1 MAKTKL
7 IQQSNESLDLWREKE
22 KKAIELL
29 KISMDLR
36 LDKSIDLVLFRKPI
50 YDTRPSK
57 IIHNHLYSKN
67 YIQKSISV
75 DLSLQLAKAI
85 ENIKEIAPVKID
97 LGHLAS
103 HWLDEQQNYKDINE
117 FVKFRLSS
125 FIDVSEKGK
134 GSKDVVLYGFGRIG
148 RIVAREI
155 IYQTGRGEQLR
166 LKAIVIRPKMS
177 DRAKEIIK
185 RANLFRAD
193 SVHGDF
199 QGSMEILP
207 ETNELLLNGN
217 RVKFIF
223 ANNPSEID
231 YTEYGIK
238 DALLIDNTGVWR
250 DQKGLENHLR
260 PGISKVLLSA
270 PGKDIPNIVY
280 GVNNKNLDV
289 DGIDVFSAAS
299 CTTNAIVPVIK
310 VINDTYGVEKG
321 HIESI
326 HSYTND
332 QNLLDNFHKKPRRG
346 KGAATNMVLTTTGA
360 AKAVAKVIPELEGVL
375 TGNAVRVPTPNVSLA
390 ILNLTIKKATTLNQ
404 LNALMKEA
412 SLHGDLVDQI
422 HYSESDEYVS
432 TDAIGMITT
441 SVVDSP
447 STKVSKDGR
456 SITVYLWYDNEW
468 GYSVQLVKLAK
479 YIAQVQRYIYS

>member
-1 MAKTKL
+1 MTTKK
-7 IQQSNESLDLWREKE
+7 ISQQTENSLKEWRSKE

-29 KISMDLR
+29 KIAMDMR
-36 LDKSIDLVLFRKPI
+36 LDNSVDLVLFRKPI

-67 YIQKSISV
+67 YTGKDITV
-75 DLSLQLAKAI
+75 DLSLKLAKAI
-85 ENIKEIAPVKID
+85 MKLKDLAPARID
-97 LGHLAS
+97 LGHLAN
-103 HWLDEQQNYKDINE
+103 HWLEENANYKDMDE
-117 FVKFRLSS
+117 FVYFRLKD
-125 FIDVSEKGK
+125 FTGK
-134 GSKDVVLYGFGRIG
+134 KKEVNGPRDVVLYGFGRIG

-155 IYQTGRGEQLR
+155 IYQTGKGDQLR
-166 LKAIVIRPKMS
+166 LKAVVIRPKMK

-185 RANLFRAD
+185 RASLFRAD

-199 QGSMEILP
+199 QGSMEVFTDTEEIMV
-207 ETNELLLNGN
+207 NGN

-223 ANNPSEID
+223 ANSPSEID
-231 YTEYGIK
+231 YTQYGIK

-250 DQKGLENHLR
+250 DKKGLSQHLR

-280 GVNNKNLDV
+280 GVNHDQF
-289 DGIDVFSAAS
+289 DIDEIDVFSGAS

-310 VINDTYGVEKG
+310 VINDKFGIEKG

-346 KGAATNMVLTTTGA
+346 KGAAINMVLTTTGA
-360 AKAVAKVIPELEGVL
+360 AGAVAKVIPELEGIL

-390 ILNLTIKKATTLNQ
+390 ILNLTINKSTTLNQ
-404 LNALMKEA
+404 LNGLLKEA
-412 SLHGDLVDQI
+412 SLHSDLVDQI

-432 TDAIGMITT
+432 SDAIGMITT

-447 STKVSKDGR
+447 STKVSKDGK

-479 YIAQVQRYIYS
+479 YIAQVQRYVYS

>member
-7 IQQSNESLDLWREKE
+7 IQQSNESLYFWREKE

-67 YIQKSISV
+67 YIKKSISV

-85 ENIKEIAPVKID
+85 ERLKEIAPVKID

-125 FIDVSEKGK
+125 FIDTSEKGQ

-177 DRAKEIIK
+177 DRTKEIIK
-185 RANLFRAD
+185 RANLLRAD

-199 QGSMEILP
+199 QGSMEILT

-280 GVNNKNLDV
+280 GVNNKSFDV
-289 DGIDVFSAAS
+289 DGIDIFSAAS

-310 VINDTYGVEKG
+310 VINDAYGVEKG

-360 AKAVAKVIPELEGVL
+360 AKAVAKVIPELEGIL

-404 LNALMKEA
+404 LNTLMKEA

-432 TDAIGMITT
+432 SDAIGMITT

-479 YIAQVQRYIYS
+479 YIAQVQRYVYS

>member
-36 LDKSIDLVLFRKPI
+36 LDKSVDLVLFRKPI

-67 YIQKSISV
+67 YINKSISV

-85 ENIKEIAPVKID
+85 EKNKEIAPVKID

-117 FVKFRLSS
+117 FVKFRLSG
-125 FIDVSEKGK
+125 FIDVSEKGQ
-134 GSKDVVLYGFGRIG
+134 GPKDVVLYGFGRIG

-155 IYQTGRGEQLR
+155 IYQTGRGDQLR

-177 DRAKEIIK
+177 DRTKEIIK

-207 ETNELLLNGN
+207 ESNELLLNGN

-280 GVNNKNLDV
+280 GVNNKSLDV
-289 DGIDVFSAAS
+289 NNINVISAAS

-310 VINDTYGVEKG
+310 VINDAYGVEKG

-360 AKAVAKVIPELEGVL
+360 ANAVAKVIPELKGIL

-432 TDAIGMITT
+432 SDAIGMITT

-468 GYSVQLVKLAK
+468 GYSVQLVKLAQ
-479 YIAQVQRYIYS
+479 YIAQVQRYVYS

>member
-7 IQQSNESLDLWREKE
+7 IKQSNESLNKWREKE

-29 KISMDLR
+29 KVSMDMR
-36 LDKSIDLVLFRKPI
+36 LDRSIDLVLFRKPI

-57 IIHNHLYSKN
+57 IIHNHLHSKN
-67 YIQKSISV
+67 YIQKSITV

-85 ENIKEIAPVKID
+85 EQIKDIAPVKID
-97 LGHLAS
+97 LGHLAT
-103 HWLDEQQNYKDINE
+103 HWIDEQDNYKDIDE
-117 FVKFRLSS
+117 FVRFRLSS
-125 FIDVSEKGK
+125 YIKVNEKGK

-166 LKAIVIRPKMS
+166 LKAIVIRPKMG
-177 DRAKEIIK
+177 DKAKEITK
-185 RANLFRAD
+185 RANLLRAD

-199 QGSMEILP
+199 QGSMEILT
-207 ETNELLLNGN
+207 ETDELLLNGN

-223 ANNPSEID
+223 ANSPEEID
-231 YTEYGIK
+231 YTEYGINN
-238 DALLIDNTGVWR
+238 ALLIDNTGMWR
-250 DQKGLENHLR
+250 DKKGLSNHLR

-280 GVNNKNLDV
+280 GVNHKTVNVDV
-289 DGIDVFSAAS
+289 INVFSAAS

-310 VINDTYGVEKG
+310 VINDKYGVAKG

-360 AKAVAKVIPELEGVL
+360 ASAVAKVIPELEGIL

-390 ILNLTIKKATTLNQ
+390 ILNLTINKATTLNQ
-404 LNALMKEA
+404 LNSAMKEA

-422 HYSESDEYVS
+422 HFSESDEYVS
-432 TDAIGMITT
+432 SDAIGMITT

-479 YIAQVQRYIYS
+479 YIAQVQRYVYS

>member
-7 IQQSNESLDLWREKE
+7 IKQSNESLNKWREKE

-29 KISMDLR
+29 KVSMDMR
-36 LDKSIDLVLFRKPI
+36 LDRSIDLVLFRKPI

-57 IIHNHLYSKN
+57 IIHNHLHSKN
-67 YIQKSISV
+67 YIQKSITV

-85 ENIKEIAPVKID
+85 EQIKDIAPVKID
-97 LGHLAS
+97 LGHLAT
-103 HWLDEQQNYKDINE
+103 HWIDEQDNYKDIDE
-117 FVKFRLSS
+117 FVRFRLSS
-125 FIDVSEKGK
+125 YIKVNEKGK

-166 LKAIVIRPKMS
+166 LKAIVIRPKMG
-177 DRAKEIIK
+177 DKAKEITK
-185 RANLFRAD
+185 RANLLRAD

-199 QGSMEILP
+199 QGSMEILT
-207 ETNELLLNGN
+207 ETDELLLNGN

-223 ANNPSEID
+223 ANSPEEID
-231 YTEYGIK
+231 YTEYGINN
-238 DALLIDNTGVWR
+238 ALLIDNTGMWR
-250 DQKGLENHLR
+250 DKKGLSNHLR

-280 GVNNKNLDV
+280 GVNHKTVNVDV
-289 DGIDVFSAAS
+289 INVFSAAS

-310 VINDTYGVEKG
+310 VINDKYGVAKG

-346 KGAATNMVLTTTGA
+346 KDAATNMVLTTTGA
-360 AKAVAKVIPELEGVL
+360 ASAVAKVIPELEGIL

-390 ILNLTIKKATTLNQ
+390 ILNLTINKATTLNQ
-404 LNALMKEA
+404 LNSAMKEA

-422 HYSESDEYVS
+422 HFSESDEYVS
-432 TDAIGMITT
+432 SDAIGMITT

-479 YIAQVQRYIYS
+479 YIAQVQRYVYS

>member
-1 MAKTKL
+1 MAKQN
-7 IQQSNESLDLWREKE
+7 IVQQSNKSLNKWREKE

-29 KISMDLR
+29 KISMGLR

-57 IIHNHLYSKN
+57 IIHNHLFSKD
-67 YIQKSISV
+67 YIKKQITV
-75 DLSLQLAKAI
+75 DLSLKLA
-85 ENIKEIAPVKID
+85 NSIKKIDKLAPSKID
-97 LGHLAS
+97 LGHLGA
-103 HWLDEQQNYKDINE
+103 HWIEEKDNYKNIDE
-117 FVKFRLSS
+117 FVKFRLKS
-125 FIDVSEKGK
+125 FIGKKEKGK

-155 IYQTGRGEQLR
+155 LYQTGRGDQLR
-166 LKAIVIRPKMS
+166 LKAIVIRQKLPDK
-177 DRAKEIIK
+177 AKEIVK

-199 QGSMEILP
+199 QGSMEVLSDTDEIMV
-207 ETNELLLNGN
+207 NGN

-223 ANNPSEID
+223 ANNPEEID
-231 YTEYGIK
+231 YTQYGIK

-250 DQKGLENHLR
+250 DKKGLSKHIR

-280 GVNNKNLDV
+280 GVNNKKFDV
-289 DGIDVFSAAS
+289 NEIDVFSAAS

-310 VINDTYGVEKG
+310 VINDKFVVEKG

-346 KGAATNMVLTTTGA
+346 KGAPANMVLTTTGA
-360 AKAVAKVIPELEGVL
+360 ASAVAKVIPELEGIL

-390 ILNLTIKKATTLNQ
+390 IMNLTIDKPTTLKQ
-404 LNALMKEA
+404 LNNTLKEA
-412 SLHGDLVDQI
+412 SLHSDLVDQI

-432 TDAIGMITT
+432 SDAIGMITT

-447 STKVSKDGR
+447 STKVSKDGK

-479 YIAQVQRYIYS
+479 YISQVQRYLYP

>member
-1 MAKTKL
+1 MAKQK
-7 IQQSNESLDLWREKE
+7 IVKQSNKSLNVWREKE

-29 KISMDLR
+29 KISMELR
-36 LDKSIDLVLFRKPI
+36 LDNSIDLVLFRKPI

-57 IIHNHLYSKN
+57 IIHNHLFSKD
-67 YIQKSISV
+67 YINKHITV
-75 DLSLQLAKAI
+75 DLSLKLA
-85 ENIKEIAPVKID
+85 NSIKKITKLAPAKID
-97 LGHLAS
+97 LGHMGA
-103 HWLDEQQNYKDINE
+103 HWIEEKDNYKGIDD
-117 FVKFRLSS
+117 FVKFRLKS
-125 FIDVSEKGK
+125 FIGKNEKGK

-155 IYQTGRGEQLR
+155 LYQTGSGNQLR
-166 LKAIVIRPKMS
+166 LKAIVVRQKLK
-177 DRAKEIIK
+177 DKAEEIIK

-199 QGSMEILP
+199 QGSMEILSDTD
-207 ETNELLLNGN
+207 EIMVNGN

-223 ANNPSEID
+223 ANSPEEID
-231 YTEYGIK
+231 YSKYGIK
-238 DALLIDNTGVWR
+238 NALLIDNTGVWR
-250 DQKGLENHLR
+250 DKKGLSGHLR

-280 GVNNKNLDV
+280 GVNNNKFDV
-289 DGIDVFSAAS
+289 EEVDVFSAAS

-310 VINDTYGVEKG
+310 VINDKFGVEKG

-346 KGAATNMVLTTTGA
+346 KGAPTNMVLTTTGA
-360 AKAVAKVIPELEGVL
+360 ASAVAKVIPELEGIL

-390 ILNLTIKKATTLNQ
+390 IMNLTIDKPTTLKQ
-404 LNALMKEA
+404 LNNTMREA
-412 SLHGDLVDQI
+412 SLHSDLVDQI

-432 TDAIGMITT
+432 SDAIGMITT

-447 STKVSKDGR
+447 STKVSKDGK

-479 YIAQVQRYIYS
+479 YISQVQRYIYP